1 MPAHDGAQHMRVI
14 VTSHGST
21 GDIYPVIALAVA
33 LRKAGHDTVFA
44 TLPVYREEI
53 ERAGVAFYPLCPD
66 SHEITIPAWMGRLQR
81 LHSPIS
87 QLREVFVCA
96 LPLMPDLI
104 RSTDEVLREAD
115 LLVSS
120 YLFPMNKGLA
130 DRHGVP
136 FATLSFAHQAVP
148 SPDYPP
154 ENIVSPRW
162 LPGRARRA
170 WNALLWR
177 VANRLVDHVINRAV
191 RRPLREAGLPPVRG
205 FFSAPAERVIVA
217 VSEKLMRPRA
227 DLDPRFRFTG
237 YCRWQAPEDARL
249 EEELNAFTRG
259 ARGPV
264 LTFGSMVYP
273 DAAAW
278 MRRLAAAWP
287 RGKKLVVQRGWA
299 GFEAPPG
306 RDEIKVVG
314 SVSHDQLFRH
324 ASAVIHHGGAGTT
337 ASALHAGAP
346 QLVVPHIG
354 DQFFFGK
361 EVERLGCGFRIAKK
375 HWPEALAGA
384 LARLDASPE
393 FAAAAAR
400 ARGVLA
406 SENGPARAVE
416 ELERFVAEAKAGR
429 RSASLS

>member
-1 MPAHDGAQHMRVI
+1 MRVI

-33 LRKAGHDTVFA
+33 LRDAGHDTVFA

-53 ERAGVAFYPLCPD
+53 GRAGVAFYPLCSD
-66 SHEITIPAWMGRLQR
+66 DHEIALQSWMGRLQK
-81 LHSPIS
+81 LHSPIA
-87 QLREVFVCA
+87 QLREVFRCA
-96 LPLMPDLI
+96 LPLMPELI
-104 RSTDEVLREAD
+104 ARTGRVLEGAD

-130 DRHGVP
+130 DRRGVP
-136 FATLSFAHQAVP
+136 FATLSFAHQTVP

-162 LPGRARRA
+162 LPGAARRA
-170 WNALLWR
+170 WNAFLWR
-177 VANRLVDHVINRAV
+177 AANRIVDRVINRAV
-191 RRPLREAGLPPVRG
+191 RRPLRAAGLPPVRG
-205 FFSAPAERVIVA
+205 FFSAPAARVIVA

-227 DLDPRFRFTG
+227 AIDPRFRFTG

-249 EEELNAFTRG
+249 EAELRAFTG
-259 ARGPV
+259 GEKAPV

-299 GFEAPPG
+299 GFEAPAG
-306 RDEIKVVG
+306 RGEIKVVG
-314 SVSHDQLFRH
+314 RVSHDQLFRH

-346 QLVVPHIG
+346 QLVAPHIG
-354 DQFFFGK
+354 DQFFFGR
-361 EVERLGCGFRIAKK
+361 EVARLGCGLRIAKK
-375 HWPEALAGA
+375 HWPEQLAAA
-384 LARLDASPE
+384 LARLDAAPG

-400 ARGVLA
+400 ARAVLA

-416 ELERFVAEAKAGR
+416 ELERFVAETKPPAPPPAPR
-429 RSASLS
+429 TVEV

>member
-1 MPAHDGAQHMRVI
+1 MAGKHMRVI

-21 GDIYPVIALAVA
+21 GDIYPMIALAVA
-33 LRKAGHDTVFA
+33 LRNTGHDTVFA
-44 TLPVYREEI
+44 TLPVYRGEI

-66 SHEITIPAWMGRLQR
+66 NHEITIRAWMGRLQK

-87 QLREVFVCA
+87 QLREVFMCA

-104 RSTDEVLREAD
+104 ERTGRVLEGAD

-136 FATLSFAHQAVP
+136 FATLSFAHQTVP

-154 ENIVSPRW
+154 ENIISPRW
-162 LPGRARRA
+162 LPGGMRRG

-177 VANRLVDHVINRAV
+177 AANRIVDRVINRAV
-191 RRPLREAGLPPVRG
+191 RRPLREAGLPPVRN
-205 FFSAPAERVIVA
+205 FFSAPSRRVIVA

-227 DLDPRFRFTG
+227 SIDPRFRFTG

-249 EEELNAFTRG
+249 EAELKVFSDG
-259 ARGPV
+259 EKVPV

-273 DAAAW
+273 DADAW

-287 RGKKLVVQRGWA
+287 RGRKLVVQRGWA
-299 GFEAPPG
+299 GFEALAG

-324 ASAVIHHGGAGTT
+324 ASTIIHHGGAGTT
-337 ASALHAGAP
+337 ASALHAGVP
-346 QLVVPHIG
+346 QLVAPHIG
-354 DQFFFGK
+354 DQFFFGR
-361 EVERLGCGFRIAKK
+361 EVERLGCGFHIAKK
-375 HWPEALAGA
+375 CWPEKLAAA

-393 FAAAAAR
+393 FAARALRAR
-400 ARGVLA
+400 ATLA

-416 ELERFVAEAKAGR
+416 ELERFVAETKAGR
-429 RSASLS
+429 CAASVS